1 MKIKGI
7 EFSEETIVKA
17 LERAGISLEEPEKPY
32 HFQAGDVVK
41 ANNGKGEI
49 RIIVQDYDTKRL
61 FSYNL
66 DGICENCSGQH
77 GFEVNHYVKI
87 GVLSD
92 YIK

>member
-17 LERAGISLEEPEKPY
+17 LERAGISLEEPKPY
-32 HFQAGDVVK
+32 QFQAGDVVEY
-41 ANNGKGEI
+41 GVGSR
-49 RIIVQDYDTKRL
+49 RIICLTSKGNLEAFGLNGYTKCASGGQKC
-61 FSYNL
+61 F
-66 DGICENCSGQH
+66 ENAG
-77 GFEVNHYVKI
+77 YRKI